1 MVYKSPKRRPA
12 GQKSGFKA
20 SGVTTGGECK
30 INKSEGFVLEEPVTQ
45 FTFQKNNVQL
55 NNNFGEPTGLI
66 GLGGYLRSNLEI
78 KVKLKIQFKNSE
90 GKEFSNEED
99 FTLNQNKWHGIGS
112 FLSINLKGIKSSG
125 SINASLII
133 SGTEEKQ
140 RLDVFGFCVSEI
152 RYFKN
157 KPNLKRD
164 FFIKTNSSIP
174 EILHLPLKLT
184 KSFNPSPKEYS
195 SHEWSPGIS
204 IVLKSCNRCERYL
217 PIDLENPNNTISFSN
232 HHRNEVCAHSLFGSH
247 TIVYSD
253 DPNFQKGDKIQSK
266 YGYQLECKSCKKFT
280 VNAPLNPKRTQA
292 QHKEDSLRR
301 REVEILLA
309 ELYGKKHSIHQT
321 WRLDHKGEEFE
332 QYIFE
337 KFGKKCF
344 NCKKVMASSKEQALD
359 HTRALANL
367 WPLDEY
373 ATCLCSSCNGS
384 KSAKPPSEFYSESQL
399 TELAEI
405 TGLSLDEIKSNNVNI
420 DALKKLSNSVVWF
433 FDKFLAKK
441 ELQKKRDG
449 KLTADN
455 IYRSI
460 EELVRK
466 VNMPDLLEKY
476 RAITGHNPTT
486 ITTED

>member
-1 MVYKSPKRRPA
+1 MVYKSPKRRPV

-20 SGVTTGGECK
+20 SGITTGGECK
-30 INKSEGFVLEEPVTQ
+30 IKKSEGIVLEEPVTQ
-45 FTFQKNNVQL
+45 FTLQKNNVQL
-55 NNNFGEPTGLI
+55 IKNFGEATGLI
-66 GLGGYLRSNLEI
+66 GLGGYLRSDSEI

-90 GKEFSNEED
+90 GKEWSNEKD
-99 FTLNQNKWHGIGS
+99 FILNQNKWHDIGS
-112 FLSINLKGIKSSG
+112 FLEIDLEGIKSSG
-125 SINASLII
+125 SINANLII
-133 SGTEEKQ
+133 SGNEEKQ

-152 RYFKN
+152 RFYKN
-157 KPNLKRD
+157 KSDMKKN
-164 FFIKTNSSIP
+164 FFIKTISSIP
-174 EILHLPLKLT
+174 EIFHLPFKIT
-184 KSFNPSPKEYS
+184 KPFSPEPKEYS
-195 SHEWSPGIS
+195 GHVWSPGTS

-217 PIDLENPNNTISFSN
+217 PIDRENPNNTLSFSN
-232 HHRNEVCAHSLFGSH
+232 HHRNVECKHPSFGSH
-247 TIVYSD
+247 TIVDSD
-253 DPNFQKGDKIQSK
+253 DPNFQKGDKIKSK

-280 VNAPLNPKRTQA
+280 VNAPLNPKRSQA

-301 REVEILLA
+301 RSFEILLA

-332 QYIFE
+332 QHIFE
-337 KFGKKCF
+337 KFEKKCF
-344 NCKKVMASSKEQALD
+344 HCEKVMASSKEQALD

-384 KSAKPPSEFYSESQL
+384 KSAKPPSEFYAESQL
-399 TELAEI
+399 TKLAKI

-420 DALKKLSNSVVWF
+420 DALKKLSKRVVWF
-433 FDKFLAKK
+433 FDEFLAKK
-441 ELQKKRDG
+441 EFQKERDG
-449 KLTADN
+449 KTAADN

-476 RAITGHNPTT
+476 KAITGHNPTT